1 LKIGVGAHIF
11 WSSKNSDLIKTI
23 YHIFEDLNF
32 KNVEIA
38 CEHPF
43 FKNWGTERADKL
55 KKEVREAKDSLDIEI
70 SLHAPYHDIN
80 IASWNLAMRGA
91 AIKQV
96 KECVEMADYLN
107 SKVVVVHPG
116 FKSSRKF
123 SKKKTFE
130 MMVQNF
136 NKILKLAEDLDVT
149 LCLENMASKPKA
161 MCIYPDE
168 LIKIFEDI
176 NSEHFRLTLDVA
188 HANTTGIDP
197 ADFAEKLRGYVH
209 HLHISDNQ
217 GKDNHLPVGL
227 GTIDFEE
234 FFKSLGSF
242 KGSSIIEGWAP
253 QNTDRFVI
261 WTKEELQQA
270 WSAAHK

>member
-1 LKIGVGAHIF
+1 MGVGAHIF
-11 WSSKNSDLIKTI
+11 WSSGNPDLVKTI
-23 YHIFEDLNF
+23 YHVSEDLNF
-32 KNVEIA
+32 KNVEIT

-43 FKNWGTERADKL
+43 FKNWGTEDADRL
-55 KKEVREAKDSLDIEI
+55 KKEVREAKETLDIEI

-80 IASWNLAMRGA
+80 IASWNLAMRKA
-91 AIKQV
+91 VIKQF

-116 FKSSRKF
+116 FVSSRKY
-123 SKKKTFE
+123 SREKTFE

-161 MCIYPDE
+161 LCIYPKE
-168 LIKIFEDI
+168 LIKIFDEI
-176 NSEHFRLTLDVA
+176 NSPYFKLTLDVA
-188 HANTTGIDP
+188 HTNTTGIAP
-197 ADFAEKLRGYVH
+197 PEFAKKLKSHVH

-227 GTIDFEE
+227 GTIDFKEV
-234 FFKSLGSF
+234 FR
-242 KGSSIIEGWAP
+242 SIGTFEGISVIEGWAP
-253 QNTDRFVI
+253 QNTDHFLT
-261 WTKEELQQA
+261 WSKEKLEQIINDI
-270 WSAAHK
+270 